1 MLCKLWLLSGSF
13 AAPGAGETG
22 RPGGIVAIDNVL
34 WYGRVAG
41 AAGGRAGG
49 EDRQTQALREL
60 NKKLYADARIAFSLV
75 PIGDGLSLCRKL

>member
-1 MLCKLWLLSGSF
+1 M
-13 AAPGAGETG
+13 
-22 RPGGIVAIDNVL
+22 AIDNVL